1 MFNVD
6 DKGFLSLIDGLL
18 AIFLIFIAIIAF
30 NIVVD
35 MEIPSLSEESADFK
49 TSQDVMELMSMDVDG
64 KDYSILEEISYT
76 LSKSNN
82 NKASQREV
90 GEILDS
96 YFATHIDSNYAFVE
110 NNQLKGKELIS
121 NGDKLEADNLTVATR
136 NYGNYSYNLYV
147 W

>member
-1 MFNVD
+1 MFVD

-18 AIFLIFIAIIAF
+18 AIFIIFIAVIAF

-35 MEIPSLSEESADFK
+35 MEIPSLSQDSKDFK
-49 TSQDVMELMSMDVDG
+49 TSQDVIELMSMDVDG
-64 KDYSILEEISYT
+64 KDYSILEKISYT

-96 YFATHIDSNYAFVE
+96 YFATHLDLNYAFVE
-110 NNQLKGKELIS
+110 NNQLNGKELSS
-121 NGDKLEADNLTVATR
+121 NGDKFEAENLTVATR
-136 NYGNYSYNLYV
+136 NYGNYSYTLYV

>member
-1 MFNVD
+1 MFVD

-30 NIVVD
+30 NMIVD
-35 MEIPSLSEESADFK
+35 MESPSLSEESVDFK

-76 LSKSNN
+76 LSKSKN

-90 GEILDS
+90 GEFLDS
-96 YFATHIDSNYAFVE
+96 YFSSHLDSNYAFVE
-110 NNQLKGKELIS
+110 NNQLKGKELAS
-121 NGDKLEADNLTVATR
+121 NGDISEVDNLTAVTR
-136 NYGNYSYNLYV
+136 NYGNYSYTLYV

>member
-18 AIFLIFIAIIAF
+18 AIFLIFIAIVAF

-35 MEIPSLSEESADFK
+35 MEIPSLSEDSSEFK

-76 LSKSNN
+76 LSKSKN

-90 GEILDS
+90 GELLNS
-96 YFATHIDSNYAFVE
+96 YFSSHLDGYYSFVE
-110 NNQLKGKELIS
+110 NNQLNGKELAS
-121 NGDKLEADNLTVATR
+121 NGDISEADNLTVATR
-136 NYGNYSYNLYV
+136 NYGNYSYTLYV